1 MRIRSIR
8 GGACVYIRVCEYGFL
23 YHQRRMNGGIIVLL
37 ERDHDLLCE
46 REPVGDSRQWND
58 TVKLSL
64 IGSQMHYVDQQR

>member
-1 MRIRSIR
+1 MNSS
-8 GGACVYIRVCEYGFL
+8 VSVS
-23 YHQRRMNGGIIVLL
+23 QWRMNDGAIVLL
-37 ERDHDLLCE
+37 EHDHDLLCE